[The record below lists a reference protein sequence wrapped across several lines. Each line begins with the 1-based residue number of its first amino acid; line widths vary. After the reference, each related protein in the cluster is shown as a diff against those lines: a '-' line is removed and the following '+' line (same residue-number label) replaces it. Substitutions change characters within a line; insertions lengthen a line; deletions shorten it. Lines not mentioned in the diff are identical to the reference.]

1 MLVRGGALM
10 AKERSFK
17 NYVSHRFYNELFS
30 AISNHLNR
38 NSSAIIT
45 KSQQVR
51 RVDSVWLSDI
61 SVKHVFVEDHLG
73 TKIIFDVLVEA
84 DYELSERDRR
94 HDRYSEEADWFKVSC
109 IADLAQNLN
118 DFKITGT
125 EIYNYRGKQHNPL
138 SDALVPII
146 YKEQL
151 EDVAKEF
158 LNHYYPEALDGS
170 VAVNPYTLAE
180 RMGLIVEEK
189 SLTRDA
195 SIFGQIYFYD
205 CETEHYDDF
214 SGEPHI
220 IAVKA
225 GTIFVDP
232 ANFFLRNLGS
242 KYNTIVHECVHWY
255 LHRKSFELERLYNE
269 EATQIQCKVAGGIKP
284 GRSRSATDWMEW
296 QANAL
301 APKIQMPFE
310 ATKIKAS
317 EFFREYLKAKGTDRI
332 IDVMEE
338 VIEGIAVFFGVSKQ
352 AAKIRLYELGYEE
365 AAGTFIYLDDHYV
378 KPHAWKEG
386 SLKANQTFSI
396 SFKDALIAS
405 IINPDLR
412 AVREQGLLIYVDSH
426 FCINDSKYIFYDVF
440 GNPQLTDYARYH
452 MDECCLIFEL
462 APEGLVNAYQK
473 ENYLECVLCR
483 DINSGILFTANF
495 ADLSL
500 NQSNLEKAKAMQKY
514 NREISKVLCEL
525 PQPFP
530 EALVYLMNFLEVTV
544 DSLAEAS
551 NLGDRTISRLRGG
564 DSKTLENVLAVCIGM
579 KLPPSVSHELVRRAG
594 FFLTNSERDLA
605 YRFLL
610 DSCYS
615 ESIYVCN
622 EMLSAQNIPILGQ
635 KT

>member
-1 MLVRGGALM
+1 M
-10 AKERSFK
+10 AKDRSFTD
-17 NYVSHRFYNELFS
+17 YVARRFYNQLFE
-30 AISNHLNR
+30 AVKNHLNPG
-38 NSSAIIT
+38 AIIT
-45 KSQQVR
+45 RSQQVR

-61 SVKHVFVEDHLG
+61 SVKRVLTEDQPG
-73 TKIIFDVLVEA
+73 TRISFDVLVEA
-84 DYELSERDRR
+84 DYEISEWDRR
-94 HDRYSEEADWFKVSC
+94 YDRYSEEADWFKVSC
-109 IADLAQNLN
+109 TADLAQNLN
-118 DFKITGT
+118 DFRVTGT
-125 EIYNYRGKQHNPL
+125 EVYYSRGKQHDPL

-146 YKEQL
+146 RKEQL
-151 EDVAKEF
+151 DDVAKDF
-158 LNHYYPEALDGS
+158 LSRYYSEALKGH

-180 RMGLIVEEK
+180 RMGLTVEEK
-189 SLTRDA
+189 NLTSDG

-205 CETEHYDDF
+205 CEAEHYCATT
-214 SGEPHI
+214 GELESV
-220 IAVKA
+220 AVKA

-232 ANFFLRNLGS
+232 ANFFFRNLGS
-242 KYNTIVHECVHWY
+242 TYNTIVHECVHWH
-255 LHRKSFELERLYNE
+255 LHRKSFELERLYNV
-269 EATQIQCKVAGGIKP
+269 EATQIQCQVAGGIKP
-284 GRSRSATDWMEW
+284 GISRSATDWMEW

-301 APKIQMPFE
+301 APKILMPSE
-310 ATKIKAS
+310 ATKIKAA
-317 EFFREYLKAKGTDRI
+317 EFMREYLKQRGTDHQ
-332 IDVMEE
+332 IDVMEQ
-338 VIEGIAVFFGVSKQ
+338 VIEGVAIHFGVSKQ
-352 AAKIRLYELGYEE
+352 SAKIRLYELGYEV
-365 AAGTFIYLDDHYV
+365 AAGTFIYLDGRYV
-378 KPHAWKEG
+378 KPHTWKEG
-386 SLKANQTFSI
+386 ALKANQTFSI

-426 FCINDSKYIFYDVF
+426 FCINDPKYIFYDVF

-514 NREISKVLCEL
+514 NREISKVLREL
-525 PQPFP
+525 PQLFP

-564 DSKTLENVLAVCIGM
+564 ESKTLENVVAVCIGM

-594 FFLTNSERDLA
+594 FFLTNSEKDLA

-622 EMLSAQNIPILGQ
+622 EMLSGQNIPILGQ